1 MDNAFE
7 YIKTNGGLDTEE
19 SYPYKGRDDKCHFNK
34 DTVGATLSGY
44 VDVKTGDENALREAV
59 ATMGPI
65 SVAIDVKDKFML
77 YKEGIY
83 VDKSCSSKELNHG
96 VLLVGY
102 GTNSTSPN
110 AKVRDYWIVKNSWS
124 EKWGENGYIKMARNQ
139 KNMCGIATAAS
150 YPLVQDD

>member
-7 YIKTNGGLDTEE
+7 YIKSNGGLDTEE
-19 SYPYKGRDDKCHFNK
+19 SYPYKARDDKCHFNK
-34 DTVGATLSGY
+34 DTVAATLSGY
-44 VDVKTGDENALREAV
+44 VDVKTGDEDALKEAV
-59 ATMGPI
+59 ATAGPI

-102 GTNSTSPN
+102 GTNSTNGKSQ
-110 AKVRDYWIVKNSWS
+110 DYWIVKNSWS
-124 EKWGENGYIKMARNQ
+124 EKWGEIGYIRMARNQ

-150 YPLVQDD
+150 YPLVSDE